1 MDEYTLI
8 SMINKYQNGI
18 FNLQELIN
26 QKRERIQDLEEFY
39 FKFSNMSNEFDDEIN
54 RRSRHITNV
63 NIRSEECTT
72 LKSYQS
78 MMSTVLNGNK
88 KSLIC
93 QNFVHG
99 KQAIAD
105 QIDFLENQIVSL
117 EQRIDNCENT
127 ISDLKIK
134 LNSLREG

>member
-18 FNLQELIN
+18 FDLQELIN

-39 FKFSNMSNEFDDEIN
+39 FKFANMSNEFDDEIN
-54 RRSRHITNV
+54 KRSRHITNV
-63 NIRSEECTT
+63 NIRSEECAT

-78 MMSTVLNGNK
+78 MMTSVLNGNK

-105 QIDFLENQIVSL
+105 QIEFLENQIVSL
-117 EQRIDNCENT
+117 EQRIDSCENT

-134 LNSLREG
+134 MNSLKEG